1 MRKFYM
7 AFLST
12 ILAAGAVSLP
22 LLASTTSAF
31 AASPR
36 TTAPIGTQL
45 ARLKAHAQP
54 HAQPHGSVVSGV
66 FFSPSSSVGGGSATW
81 TIGLTTSASGA
92 LGSGTGTITIVAP
105 TTTTFPSAAGDYSVN
120 GTTVLVAPTT
130 TAGTGTVII
139 TTPVAVADSTAIPV
153 VIVGVTNPA
162 AASYPNT
169 AFSVSTSADATPLNP
184 AGGLN
189 FGSVVSS
196 VFFSPSSP
204 VGGGSA
210 TWTIGL
216 KTSASGALGSG
227 TGTITID
234 APTTTTFPSAAGDYS
249 VNGTTVLVAP
259 TTTAGTGTVIITTP
273 VAVADSTAIPVV
285 IVGVTN
291 PAAASYLNTAFSVST
306 SADTAANPGSGQAFS
321 VGSVNTTT
329 GLGLSLTS
337 VAYGSEAS
345 ETFSVSVTGQVG
357 EGYPEGTVAVYNSS
371 TELCFATLYVI
382 SSDSSSATCSLA
394 ATQLATGP
402 YSDVFATYTPGIPS
416 SNLGYTYTTSTSYP
430 VQAFSVGSVNTTTGL
445 GLSLTSVAYGSEASE
460 TFTVSV
466 TGQVGEGY
474 PEGTVAVYNSTTE
487 LCIATLT
494 FVSSYSSS
502 ATCSLA
508 ATQLAPASYSDVFA
522 TYTPGIPSSNLGYT
536 YTTSTSYPVQA
547 FSVIKY
553 STETTTTSLK
563 LSAAQVT
570 YGDEQVE
577 QLSVSVSPQ
586 YAGTTPT
593 GTVTISGAN
602 CQITLSSGKGSCT
615 LPAAYFNAGNRQM
628 VATYNGSS
636 DFRHSASAK
645 ETITIATETTTTSL
659 KLSAAQVTYG
669 DEQVEQLSVSVS
681 PQYAGTTPT
690 GTVTISGA
698 NCQITLSSGKGSC
711 TLPLAY
717 FNVGNRKMV
726 ATYLGSSNF
735 RHSASATQ
743 TIVIVK

>member
-130 TAGTGTVII
+130 TAGTGTVR
-139 TTPVAVADSTAIPV
+139 
-153 VIVGVTNPA
+153 
-162 AASYPNT
+162 
-169 AFSVSTSADATPLNP
+169 
-184 AGGLN
+184 
-189 FGSVVSS
+189 
-196 VFFSPSSP
+196 
-204 VGGGSA
+204 
-210 TWTIGL
+210 
-216 KTSASGALGSG
+216 
-227 TGTITID
+227 
-234 APTTTTFPSAAGDYS
+234 
-249 VNGTTVLVAP
+249 
-259 TTTAGTGTVIITTP
+259 ITTP

-306 SADTAANPGSGQAFS
+306 SADTAANPGSG
-321 VGSVNTTT
+321 
-329 GLGLSLTS
+329 
-337 VAYGSEAS
+337 
-345 ETFSVSVTGQVG
+345 
-357 EGYPEGTVAVYNSS
+357 
-371 TELCFATLYVI
+371 
-382 SSDSSSATCSLA
+382 
-394 ATQLATGP
+394 
-402 YSDVFATYTPGIPS
+402 
-416 SNLGYTYTTSTSYP
+416 
-430 VQAFSVGSVNTTTGL
+430 QAFSVGSVNTTTGL

-615 LPAAYFNAGNRQM
+615 LP
-628 VATYNGSS
+628 
-636 DFRHSASAK
+636 
-645 ETITIATETTTTSL
+645 
-659 KLSAAQVTYG
+659 
-669 DEQVEQLSVSVS
+669 
-681 PQYAGTTPT
+681 
-690 GTVTISGA
+690 
-698 NCQITLSSGKGSC
+698 
-711 TLPLAY
+711 LAY